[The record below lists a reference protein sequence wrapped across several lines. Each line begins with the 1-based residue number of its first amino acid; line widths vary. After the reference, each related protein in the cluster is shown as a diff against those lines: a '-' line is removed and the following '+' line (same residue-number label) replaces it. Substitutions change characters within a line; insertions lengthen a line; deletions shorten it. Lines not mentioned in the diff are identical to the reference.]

1 MVLFEDEFF
10 LNLYMV
16 ALIRLTGIENG
27 LLGLNSR
34 VNAVMWAKT
43 SDELDIDVICF
54 GHLLFEMCAGYELT
68 EMHPTKG
75 HLQLD
80 LERYPGVIEILN
92 LIFDY
97 PDGGYPSI
105 EELVLHE
112 FFRNI
117 DLREMRGMG
126 VSRAERFFLFHRF
139 CNDICLLPAR
149 VHSCPQFHSSD
160 QCNAQTTG
168 RRWRHVQC

>member
-1 MVLFEDEFF
+1 M
-10 LNLYMV
+10 
-16 ALIRLTGIENG
+16 TGIENG

-43 SDELDIDVICF
+43 ADELENIDVICF
-54 GHLLFEMCAGYELT
+54 AHLLFEMCAGYELT
-68 EMHPTKG
+68 EMRPTKG

-80 LERYPGVIEILN
+80 LERYPAVIEILN

-97 PDGGYPSI
+97 PDGGYPTV

-112 FFRNI
+112 FFRTI

-126 VSRAERFFLFHRF
+126 VSGW
-139 CNDICLLPAR
+139 II
-149 VHSCPQFHSSD
+149 
-160 QCNAQTTG
+160 
-168 RRWRHVQC
+168 

>member
-1 MVLFEDEFF
+1 
-10 LNLYMV
+10 
-16 ALIRLTGIENG
+16 
-27 LLGLNSR
+27 
-34 VNAVMWAKT
+34 MWAKT
-43 SDELDIDVICF
+43 GDELDNIDVICF

-68 EMHPTKG
+68 EMRPTPG

-80 LERYPGVIEILN
+80 LERYPAVIEILN

-97 PDGGYPSI
+97 PDGGGGYPSI

-126 VSRAERFFLFHRF
+126 VSSHVARGRIGRCNNLDKSLAALLHAHAE
-139 CNDICLLPAR
+139 
-149 VHSCPQFHSSD
+149 QFHPLD
-160 QCNAQTTG
+160 KCNAASWWPERQ
-168 RRWRHVQC
+168 RWRGQLHVQYWVVWKRRGSGWAGLGVD